1 MNNNNSNGD
10 QLISAFDT
18 DFGYLNMDNNGYA
31 KKEEFLRFTDDE
43 LRYDKENTMSY
54 FDKHIKL
61 DIFEEVEKSSN
72 LIQAQMLFHAF
83 SVLSI
88 FSVYVMRKN
97 DNNSSPFANTDL
109 IFELNHRY
117 SMVLRLLERLE
128 TFLKLRYQTSAG
140 GGGGGVNNNNN
151 NALSIKL
158 EQEFTNLY
166 LYNGNVL
173 SSDHNTNTN
182 TTNTITTTTITDN
195 GTKQNQHHSQD
206 FGLEKTLYI
215 LKMGE
220 NVLNYIYDLNLK
232 VCVFKKLGDSLSEIR
247 KYLIDNESTLNG

>member
-1 MNNNNSNGD
+1 M
-10 QLISAFDT
+10 
-18 DFGYLNMDNNGYA
+18 
-31 KKEEFLRFTDDE
+31 
-43 LRYDKENTMSY
+43 
-54 FDKHIKL
+54 
-61 DIFEEVEKSSN
+61 
-72 LIQAQMLFHAF
+72 
-83 SVLSI
+83 
-88 FSVYVMRKN
+88 
-97 DNNSSPFANTDL
+97 
-109 IFELNHRY
+109 
-117 SMVLRLLERLE
+117 
-128 TFLKLRYQTSAG
+128 KLRYQTSAG

-182 TTNTITTTTITDN
+182 TTNTITTTTDN